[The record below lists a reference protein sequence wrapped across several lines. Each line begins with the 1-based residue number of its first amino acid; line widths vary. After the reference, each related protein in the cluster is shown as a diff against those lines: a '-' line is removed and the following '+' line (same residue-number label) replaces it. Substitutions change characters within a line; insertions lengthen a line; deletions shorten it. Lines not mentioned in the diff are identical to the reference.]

1 MLNELC
7 GTKYISCNYIQV
19 ILTFF
24 DQFFPKLV
32 LKVLPKSSKLL
43 KCVAFLLS
51 LFFQKKKIKNTGIFL
66 TPLPKS
72 ILAQLRKKRQ

>member
-1 MLNELC
+1 MLNGLC
-7 GTKYISCNYIQV
+7 GIKYITYNYMQV

-32 LKVLPKSSKLL
+32 LKVLLKSSKLL

-51 LFFQKKKIKNTGIFL
+51 LFFQKKSKTLVFF
-66 TPLPKS
+66 
-72 ILAQLRKKRQ
+72 